1 MIRFP
6 YVTDELNDLFNSEKE
21 RWDYV
26 YLRPVILV
34 VYFFVRCIVM
44 PLKFVFHRF
53 PFGFEGFLIDWV
65 LSLGMKYLA
74 RREAIELVIR
84 HSQIE
89 PLLYRFFLTNHPTTD
104 RPQLP
109 KKFNGIDSDFAVDS
123 IRDVYRYNMTV
134 GHDELS
140 YEIGDRFDKQIFLD
154 SLEELHTRRPED
166 HNDFGKR
173 ALEEV
178 EQHSLQILG
187 PTNAVMLIVF
197 AITVFA
203 DLKTAMKALNSFES
217 DSIVLWCMKQLYPDD
232 PAATI
237 DLDFFMQEVSNRGH
251 YRSSA
256 FFSNPSQ
263 YLYYHV
269 VFDEVVYKLLR
280 DRPAA
285 SAKPAT
291 VTVTV

>member
-6 YVTDELNDLFNSEKE
+6 YVTDELNDLFNGEKQ

-34 VYFFVRCIVM
+34 VYFIVRCIVM
-44 PLKFVFHRF
+44 PLKFVFHQF
-53 PFGFEGFLIDWV
+53 PLGFEGFLIDWF
-65 LSLGMKYLA
+65 LSVGMKYFA

-89 PLLYRFFLTNHPTTD
+89 PLLYRFLLTNHPVLDPSKAD
-104 RPQLP
+104 R
-109 KKFNGIDSDFAVDS
+109 KFNGIDADFSVDS

-154 SLEELHTRRPED
+154 SLDELRSKVPED
-166 HNDFGKR
+166 HDDYSKR
-173 ALEEV
+173 ALDEV
-178 EQHSLQILG
+178 EKHSWQILG

-197 AITVFA
+197 TITLFA
-203 DLKTAMKALNSFES
+203 DLRTAMKALNSFES
-217 DSIVLWCMKQLYPDD
+217 DSIVLWCMKQLYSND

-280 DRPAA
+280 ERPAA
-285 SAKPAT
+285 TSQSSAT
-291 VTVTV
+291 E